1 MPMPECLAD
10 EHGGGTAGMLAS
22 RQMPFCALLLIGLF
36 SAGLAP
42 AASPPQQLAKIAADY
57 AARMVD
63 QSPYL
68 QMLEGR
74 RVAAMPVHTW
84 ASARKNA
91 DYAKAQ
97 LAALASLNEDELGD
111 QERLTLAMLERELR
125 MSVEGLDHHWHD
137 FGVTPYKAGFTLS
150 GMLPAALASAPLA
163 SGEDLDI
170 YLGLLADIGRFA
182 DDHAARLQAQAE
194 RGIRLPKPA
203 LPGARATFQSFRDG
217 LPGLA
222 ALDESRVASLS
233 EEQASGLQAGVE
245 SLLEETALPALDR
258 LLAAMGE
265 AYEKAAPEA
274 VGLGQYPGGDAA
286 YRFAIRKQT
295 TLDLDPADIH
305 KRGLIHLSQ
314 IQERMQAVR
323 DRLGFE
329 GTAAAFHAQMRKD
342 PRFFAETPEE
352 VAQRYMAHIRRIE
365 PLIPRYFSVRPLAPY
380 GVERLDPAAEAG
392 MTFGYYQPPN
402 IANPTGN
409 YRFNGSSLEQ
419 RPMVWTGPLIYHEL
433 VPGHHFHIALQRENP
448 QLGPFRAKTAL
459 LYAAYTEGWANYAAS
474 LGNEM
479 GLFQDPYEEYGW
491 LLFDSFLSARLV
503 LDTGMNRLGW
513 SLEKARAFMR
523 ENTFSGESEIATETL
538 RYSTDM
544 PAQALA
550 YKLGY
555 EKIWHIRQQQEKRL
569 GDSFDIRAFH
579 AAVLGSGAMPMPLLE
594 RHVRAV
600 MEANP

>member
-1 MPMPECLAD
+1 M
-10 EHGGGTAGMLAS
+10 TKTAS
-22 RQMPFCALLLIGLF
+22 RQMPFCAFWLIGLF
-36 SAGLAP
+36 SASLAQ
-42 AASPPQQLAKIAADY
+42 AASSSQQLAQVAESY

-74 RVAAMPVHTW
+74 RVTAMPVLTW
-84 ASARKNA
+84 ARARENA
-91 DYAKAQ
+91 DEAKAQ
-97 LAALASLNEDELGD
+97 LAVLDGLDESALGD
-111 QERLTLAMLERELR
+111 QERLTLSMLERELR
-125 MSVEGLDHHWHD
+125 MAVEGLDHHWHG
-137 FGVTPYKAGFTLS
+137 FGVTPYNAGFVLS
-150 GMLPAALASAPLA
+150 SMLPAALASAPLA

-222 ALDESRVASLS
+222 AVDESRTASLP
-233 EEQASGLQAGVE
+233 EDQASKLRAGIE
-245 SLLEETALPALDR
+245 SVLNERVRPALDR
-258 LLAAMGE
+258 LLAAMGDT
-265 AYEKAAPEA
+265 YEKAAPQA

-286 YRFAIRKQT
+286 YRFAIRKLT
-295 TLDLDPADIH
+295 TMDLDPADIH
-305 KRGLIHLSQ
+305 KRGLDYLAQ

-342 PRFFAETPEE
+342 PRFFAQTPEE
-352 VAQRYMAHIRRIE
+352 VAQRYMAYIRRIE
-365 PLIPRYFSVRPLAPY
+365 PLIPQYFSTQPLAPY
-380 GVERLDPAAEAG
+380 GVKRLDRAAEAG

-402 IANPTGN
+402 TASSVGV
-409 YRFNGSSLEQ
+409 YAFNGSSLDQ
-419 RPMVWTGPLIYHEL
+419 RPMLWAGPLIYHEL
-433 VPGHHFHIALQRENP
+433 VPGHHFHIALQRENA
-448 QLGPFRAKTAL
+448 QLGPFRSKTAL

-474 LGNEM
+474 LANEM

-503 LDTGMNRLGW
+503 LDTGMNHLGW
-513 SLEKARAFMR
+513 PLEKARAFMR

-550 YKLGY
+550 YKLGH
-555 EKIWHIRQQQEKRL
+555 EKIWDIRRQQAQRL
-569 GDSFDIRAFH
+569 GDSFDIRRFH

-594 RHVRAV
+594 RHVQAT
-600 MEANP
+600 MDAKP